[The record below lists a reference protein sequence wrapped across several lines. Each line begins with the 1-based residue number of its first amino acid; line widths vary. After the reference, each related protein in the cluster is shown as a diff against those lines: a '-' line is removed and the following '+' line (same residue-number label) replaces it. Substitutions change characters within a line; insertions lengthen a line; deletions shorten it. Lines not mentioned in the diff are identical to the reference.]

1 MSHVHASDGVIA
13 LESLLQYRALNGLIP
28 LLRVGKHAFH
38 VVAGTSSPIQ
48 GVWARRRTLEHG
60 LQMVKAHAKA
70 TKPMGD
76 GASRRSPLSRA
87 DWHLMRVIVFGVLER
102 TDVITIIL
110 RHHTASY
117 SLWNV
122 RQLTPLELLSEIL
135 LIKRS
140 YGL

>member
-1 MSHVHASDGVIA
+1 
-13 LESLLQYRALNGLIP
+13 
-28 LLRVGKHAFH
+28 
-38 VVAGTSSPIQ
+38 
-48 GVWARRRTLEHG
+48 
-60 LQMVKAHAKA
+60 MVKAHAKA

-76 GASRRSPLSRA
+76 GASRRSPLSRV

-102 TDVITIIL
+102 TDVLTIIL